1 MEQKATN
8 NTPRQ
13 ITKAEAGAAFSK
25 PQLWLLLGVLAI
37 GVVWDVSLETGHYY
51 WISIFWLTALAVF
64 TVFNFRHIRHNA
76 TAIAVGIPAVAA
88 CVVFMFDYLNFE
100 LVGWTFVAIPAIL
113 VTFAVF
119 VTQDIPVKREGAAV
133 VGVLRAVF
141 VKPFT
146 GVPTFFRA
154 IRSLFRGEQRS
165 SARRV
170 AIGLAIG
177 LPLAVIVLALLSSA
191 DDQMHALMGGLFA
204 DFDVGKWFVRVIVVT
219 IAAMLFYSVFYN
231 LTWGKKDRA
240 LKPVLRSWG
249 LAAPAVV
256 IGMLLLSYALFT
268 YSQFA
273 YLFGGKLPIDTTYS
287 SYAREGFAQFLAVA
301 LINFAVFGVCL
312 SKTERSRG
320 IRVLE
325 GLLLFASLLILAS
338 AAWRMLL
345 YIGAYG
351 LTIKRIL
358 PLWLMAYLLYLTV
371 AAAVRIYR
379 EKTPLV
385 RISAFAL
392 LYWYVA
398 LICIDWNTIIYSYNL
413 THGFGG

>member
-1 MEQKATN
+1 MEQNQTN
-8 NTPRQ
+8 NTPGQ
-13 ITKAEAGAAFSK
+13 ITKQESIVTFSK
-25 PQLWLLLGVLAI
+25 AQFWLLLGVLAI
-37 GVVWDVSLETGHYY
+37 GVVWDIALENGHYY
-51 WISIFWLTALAVF
+51 WISIFWLTALSVF
-64 TVFNFRHIRHNA
+64 TIFNFQRVRHNV
-76 TAIAVGIPAVAA
+76 TAIAVGVPAVAL
-88 CVVFMFDYLNFE
+88 CVIFMFDYLNFE

-119 VTQDIPVKREGAAV
+119 VTQEIPVKHEGAAA
-133 VGVLRAVF
+133 VGVLRAAF

-154 IRSLFRGEQRS
+154 IRSLFRGEKS
-165 SARRV
+165 STARRV
-170 AIGLAIG
+170 AIGAAIG

-191 DDQMHALMGGLFA
+191 DDQMHTLMGGLFA
-204 DFDVGKWFVRVIVVT
+204 NFNVGQWIARVVVVL

-240 LKPVLRSWG
+240 MQPVTQSWS

-256 IGMLLLSYALFT
+256 ICMLLLSYALFS

-287 SYAREGFAQFLAVA
+287 SYAREGFAQFLAVT
-301 LINFAVFGVCL
+301 LINFIVFGVCL
-312 SKTERSRG
+312 SKTERSRT
-320 IRVLE
+320 IRILE
-325 GLLLFASLLILAS
+325 TLLTFASLLILAS

-345 YIGAYG
+345 YINAYG
-351 LTIKRIL
+351 LTIRRVL
-358 PLWLMAYLLYLTV
+358 PLWLMVYLLYL
-371 AAAVRIYR
+371 AIAAVIRIYR

-385 RISAFAL
+385 RISAFVS

-398 LICIDWNTIIYSYNL
+398 VCCVDWNTLIEAYNL
-413 THGFGG
+413 AHGFGG